1 MEQKVY
7 FLKLKSENALRVLQR
22 ISTVFSRNRFNIEEL
37 HVKETEDKG
46 ISIFSVTIHA
56 EPHRVENLKK
66 QLRRI
71 IEVIEV
77 SITAK

>member
-7 FLKLKSENALRVLQR
+7 YLKLKSENALRVLQR

-37 HVKETEDKG
+37 HVKETEEKG
-46 ISIFSVTIHA
+46 VSLFSVTIHA
-56 EPHRVENLKK
+56 EPARIDNLKK

-71 IEVIEV
+71 IEVLEV
-77 SITAK
+77 TITAK